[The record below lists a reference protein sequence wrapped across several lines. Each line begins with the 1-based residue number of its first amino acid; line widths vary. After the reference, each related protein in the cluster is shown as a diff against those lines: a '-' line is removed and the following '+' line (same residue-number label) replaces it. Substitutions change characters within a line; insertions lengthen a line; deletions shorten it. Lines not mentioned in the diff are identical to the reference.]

1 MGSSTKRALADAMKA
16 RLEKTKLENITIR
29 DITGD
34 CGLNRQTFYYHF
46 KDIYDLTEWIFEDEV
61 NKLMAESIEEENI
74 KGVLMMLSE
83 HYKKNERTILHA
95 YKSMDRNLLDKF
107 LRKWMEPLIEGIV
120 RERAAGKNITEEDV
134 KFIIDFCVIANVG
147 IAFEAIENGMIDEIG
162 TQADRLSILIDGSI
176 DDMINRFCK

>member
-1 MGSSTKRALADAMKA
+1 MGNSTKRVLADAMKA
-16 RLEKTKLENITIR
+16 RLEKTKLENITIK

-46 KDIYDLTEWIFEDEV
+46 KDIYDLTEWIFEEEI
-61 NKLMAESIEEENI
+61 NKLLSENLEDI
-74 KGVLMMLSE
+74 TLKSVLLLLSE

-95 YKSMDRNLLDKF
+95 YKSMDRNLLDRF
-107 LRKWMEPLIEGIV
+107 LRQWMEPILDNLV
-120 RERAAGKNITEEDV
+120 REKAAGKNIAEEDI

-162 TQADRLSILIDGSI
+162 TQADRLSILIDGSL
-176 DDMINRFCK
+176 DEMINRFCK